1 MSKFFFSLLAAVCLL
16 SVSLS
21 PVLAQSAQPPAGP
34 TYIVQPGDSLSG
46 IAARFNVSLND
57 LMSANAI
64 SDANTLSAGAS
75 LVIPGLDGV
84 TGLLVSNT
92 VSYGETLNDLSRRYQ
107 VDIST
112 LQKINHLSSPAELYV
127 GVNVIVPQ
135 SPEAQPLARR
145 FSLLPGE
152 TLLEQAALQN
162 QNPYTLETLNDLPGV
177 WAALPGETYYLPGSA
192 SLGQENANGLP
203 PAFRRVVI
211 ESLPLTQGRTAKI
224 TVTAPSGSQV
234 SGLLVDKPLHFA
246 AVEEGVFLALQ
257 GVHAM
262 LEPGPYP
269 LRLEVTLPDGGQQSF
284 EQMIVVQS
292 GYYPDDPILLVEP
305 STIDPTTSDSEFA
318 QIAALT
324 APFTPT
330 RAWQGLFLNPSYFPD
345 CFTSRYGN
353 RRVYLGQGTEQKY
366 YSFHSGLDFC
376 GGEGLPITA
385 PAAGTVVFAGPLT
398 IRGNATIIDHGWGVY
413 SGIWHQSKIEVQVGQ
428 TVQAG
433 DVIGYVG
440 GTGRVTGAHLH
451 WEVWVNGVQVNPF
464 DWLETAYP

>member
-1 MSKFFFSLLAAVCLL
+1 MPKTFFLLCLAFGL
-16 SVSLS
+16 LLLPLA
-21 PVLAQSAQPPAGP
+21 PVQAQSLGAAQGP

-57 LMSANAI
+57 LMSANNL
-64 SDANTLSAGAS
+64 SDPNTLSAGAA
-75 LVIPGLDGV
+75 LLIPGLQGV
-84 TGLLVSNT
+84 SGVLLSNT
-92 VSYGETLNDLSRRYQ
+92 VAYGETLNDLSRRYQ
-107 VDIST
+107 VSVET
-112 LQKINHLSSPAELYV
+112 LQKLNHITSPAELYV

-135 SPEAQPLARR
+135 PENAQPLARR
-145 FSLLPGE
+145 FTLTAGQSLLE
-152 TLLEQAALQN
+152 SAALQN
-162 QNPYTLETLNDLPGV
+162 QNLYTLTTLNALPGL
-177 WAALPGETYYLPGSA
+177 WAALPQEGYYLPGSA

-203 PAFRRVVI
+203 PALQQVEI

-234 SGLLVDKPLHFA
+234 EGVLVDKPLHFTA
-246 AVEEGVFLALQ
+246 LDSNTYLALQ

-269 LRLEVTLPDGGQQSF
+269 LRLQVTLPDGSVQAF

-305 STIDPTTSDSEFA
+305 STIDPVTSDSELA
-318 QIAALT
+318 QIVTLT
-324 APFTPT
+324 TPFTPA
-330 RAWQGLFLNPSYFPD
+330 RAWEGVFRNPAYFED

-353 RRVYLGQGTEQKY
+353 RRVYIGQGTEQKF

-413 SGIWHQSKIEVQVGQ
+413 SGIWHQSKIDVRVGQ

-433 DVIGYVG
+433 DLIGYVG

-451 WEVWVNGVQVNPF
+451 WEVWVNGIQVNPL